1 MRSSKSVRRG
11 ASARSRWRTAA
22 ATAVA
27 TSGLVLLA
35 PTGALAASP
44 VTPFVTCYWANTDGS
59 YTLSVGYTNSGATTV
74 TYPAGALNY
83 VTPAPQD
90 RGQPT
95 VFLPGLHNNVW
106 APTISAADFAGG
118 ANWFVN
124 SVPVNVSSFVPCM
137 TKPVGVS
144 GSSAGYLGATGAI
157 VGAGALMLASPRRR
171 RALKG
176 TAKSPVMVAS

>member
-11 ASARSRWRTAA
+11 GCFRTPWRAAA
-22 ATAVA
+22 ATAFI
-27 TSGLVLLA
+27 TSGIVLLA
-35 PTGALAASP
+35 PTAALAASP
-44 VTPFVTCYWANTDGS
+44 VTPFVSCFWANTDGS
-59 YTLSVGYTNSGATTV
+59 YTVSVGYTNSGSTTV
-74 TYPAGALNY
+74 TYAVGALNY

-95 VFLPGLHNNVW
+95 LFLPGTHNNVW
-106 APTISAADFAGG
+106 APTLSAADFAGG

-124 SVPVNVSSFVPCM
+124 GVAVNVATFVPC
-137 TKPVGVS
+137 TSKPVGVS

-171 RALKG
+171 RALAR
-176 TAKSPVMVAS
+176 TTKSAALVAS